1 MWRCHASG
9 CVAGGGSGALL
20 AAVRL
25 GSIPPKG
32 DPRWATVLGE
42 LKGEVIGA
50 TQQPRLPKIP
60 PPPRYPPAREVLALW
75 TACARPAAL
84 PDDHPAIRYLEDTR
98 RLNVHAL
105 SRLDLVRVLPEQFDW
120 PEWISRSV
128 PKFYPIVIPVYDN
141 IGILRSLRFRAIS
154 NIEKMPKSLPP
165 RGYELSG
172 LVMADGIGRS
182 ILQERYVHEGIKWD
196 GRSVI
201 AEGEPDFLSFC
212 IDERRVS
219 QISADGSAHAVFG
232 VVSGSWSEGIA
243 NRIPAGS
250 VVAVWTHL
258 DAKGDSYAETIRRS
272 LAERCE
278 VRRPIPPA
286 HGAPS

>member
-1 MWRCHASG
+1 M
-9 CVAGGGSGALL
+9 
-20 AAVRL
+20 
-25 GSIPPKG
+25 
-32 DPRWATVLGE
+32 LGE
-42 LKGEVIGA
+42 LKGETA
-50 TQQPRLPKIP
+50 DAAHQPRLPKP
-60 PPPRYPPAREVLALW
+60 PPPPQYPPAGEVLALW
-75 TACARPAAL
+75 NACARPAAL
-84 PDDHPAIRYLEDTR
+84 PDTHQAIRYLEDTR

-105 SRLDLVRVLPEQFDW
+105 SRLDLVRVLPGQFDW

-141 IGILRSLRFRAIS
+141 IGILRSLRFRAVS
-154 NIEKMPKSLPP
+154 TMEKMPKSLPP

-172 LVMADGIGRS
+172 LVMADSIGRS
-182 ILQERYVHEGIKWD
+182 ILQERYEHDGIKWD

-212 IDERRVS
+212 IDERRMN
-219 QISADGSAHAVFG
+219 QISASGTTYAVFG
-232 VVSGSWSEGIA
+232 VVSGSWSDGIA
-243 NRIPAGS
+243 ERIPTGS
-250 VVAVWTHL
+250 VVAVWTHP

-272 LAERCE
+272 LAGRCE

>member
-32 DPRWATVLGE
+32 DPRWATVLSE
-42 LKGEVIGA
+42 LKGEIAG
-50 TQQPRLPKIP
+50 TPHQPRLPKPP
-60 PPPRYPPAREVLALW
+60 PPPRYPPAGEVAGLW
-75 TACARPAAL
+75 GACARPAAL
-84 PDDHPAIRYLEDTR
+84 PDTHPAIRYLEDAR
-98 RLNVHAL
+98 RLNVCAL

-120 PEWISRSV
+120 PEWISRSI
-128 PKFYPIVIPVYDN
+128 PRFYPLVIPVYDS
-141 IGILRSLRFRAIS
+141 IGMLRSLRFRAIS
-154 NIEKMPKSLPP
+154 HMEKMPKSLPP

-172 LVMADGIGRS
+172 LVMADSIGRS
-182 ILQERYVHEGIKWD
+182 ILQERYEHEGIKWD

-201 AEGEPDFLSFC
+201 AEGEPDFLSFS
-212 IDERRVS
+212 IDGRRMNQAAAS
-219 QISADGSAHAVFG
+219 GTAHAVFG
-232 VVSGSWSEGIA
+232 VVSGSWSDGIA
-243 NRIPAGS
+243 ARIPTGS
-250 VVAVWTHL
+250 VVAVWTHP

-272 LAERCE
+272 LTGRCE